1 MANIGIIIT
10 IIIGFACVVFLG
22 WFLNFKVY
30 DTILPSIIDLYI
42 GSEDNKRYTIVKKQ
56 IENKIGKL
64 SGAIPYSSIILI
76 LILLLFIF
84 IDRFIWKL

>member
-1 MANIGIIIT
+1 MVNIGIIIA

-22 WFLNFKVY
+22 WYLNFNAY

-42 GSEDNKRYTIVKKQ
+42 GPEDNKRYIMIKKQ
-56 IENKIGKL
+56 IENKLRNL
-64 SGAIPYSSIILI
+64 SGAIPYSSIVLI